1 MIAAAAA
8 LLSGTPARAT
18 EPSPAPASAFDAK
31 PANPAHEAPA
41 PTLKDLVVKHAHD
54 NGVPVGLANAVIRIE
69 SRFNPK
75 ARNRGAFGL
84 MQIKAATARSH
95 GFDGSANGLLSPDTN
110 LRIGMKVLAE
120 AYRAS
125 GGDLCRTLATY
136 QSGHAVRR
144 FSRAQSASCSKARA
158 FMAHA

>member
-1 MIAAAAA
+1 MIAAVATM
-8 LLSGTPARAT
+8 LSGTAAYAT
-18 EPSPAPASAFDAK
+18 EPSPAPAPASDAK

-41 PTLKDLVVKHAHD
+41 PTIKDLVVKHAHD

-84 MQIKAATARSH
+84 MQIKAATARTY
-95 GFDGSANGLLSPDTN
+95 GFDGSTDGLLSPDTN
-110 LRIGMKVLAE
+110 LRFGMKVLAE
-120 AYRAS
+120 AYRLS

-136 QSGHAVRR
+136 QSGHTVRR
-144 FSRAQSASCSKARA
+144 FSHAQSSYCSKARA